1 MARILIILIAIV
13 LGLCVVGAGVG
24 YFWFIPRAQDEI
36 EAQLEEAVST
46 YVVPYFAGLDV
57 TPGAG
62 TYTLSADDVNAE
74 IQGASTSL
82 EDLRV
87 EITPEYLA
95 LTFGDQN
102 QDVSYT
108 AKVEAVEG
116 QFAITDATID
126 GVPGWLL
133 PEDTVTAAIED
144 ALNAY
149 LSENSLILTDVTL
162 DTGTMTITT
171 ANA

>member
-1 MARILIILIAIV
+1 MARILVIVMAIF
-13 LGLCVVGAGVG
+13 LGLCLVGAGVG
-24 YFWFIPRAQDEI
+24 YFWFIPRAQEEI
-36 EAQLEEAVST
+36 ETELKQAVST
-46 YVVPYFAGLDV
+46 YVVPYFAGLEI

-62 TYTLSADDVNAE
+62 TYTLSADEVNGQ
-74 IQGASTSL
+74 IQSTSTAL
-82 EDLRV
+82 QDLQV
-87 EITPEYLA
+87 SITPDYLA
-95 LTFGDQN
+95 LSFGDQN
-102 QDVSYT
+102 QDVAYT
-108 AKVEAVEG
+108 ANVEAVDG

-171 ANA
+171 ANV